1 MFIPIVKTKIKE
13 NDTVILIK
21 DFNLSFGIFTK
32 GHLFVVKSILN
43 NKYLLV
49 DENNYT
55 IQVDEHYICKNITI
69 EESSDIDKYNK
80 NKQKILSS
88 ISNSC
93 KMKCNGWDK
102 YEHYYKCQLKKSTY
116 LHDDI
121 CNVKLSCVKYC
132 DEDTSNKL
140 LNKIRYLKLNKIKNK
155 IK

>member
-13 NDTVILIK
+13 NDTVILVK

-49 DENNYT
+49 DENNHT
-55 IQVDEHYICKNITI
+55 IQVDEQYISKNLSINESI
-69 EESSDIDKYNK
+69 ETNKYIK
-80 NKQKILSS
+80 NKQEILSS

-93 KMKCNGWDK
+93 KMRCNGWCE
-102 YEHYYKCQLKKSTY
+102 YEHYYKCQLKKPSY
-116 LHDDI
+116 LHDDE
-121 CNVKLSCVKYC
+121 CVVKLSCVKYC
-132 DEDTSNKL
+132 DEHSSKRL
-140 LNKIRYLKLNKIKNK
+140 LNNIRYLKLKKIKNK